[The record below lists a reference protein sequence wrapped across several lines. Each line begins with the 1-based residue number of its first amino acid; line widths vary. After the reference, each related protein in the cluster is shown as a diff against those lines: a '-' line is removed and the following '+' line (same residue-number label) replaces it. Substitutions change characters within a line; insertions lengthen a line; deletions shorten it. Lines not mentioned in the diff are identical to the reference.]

1 MIIEIEKNEFQALK
15 DIEKRFK
22 KAFEKADSFDRN
34 KLIKAIDNQEKLIAL
49 IEKIELI
56 NQ

>member
-1 MIIEIEKNEFQALK
+1 MIIEIEKKQFQALK
-15 DIEKRFK
+15 DIQTRLK

-49 IEKIELI
+49 IEKIESI